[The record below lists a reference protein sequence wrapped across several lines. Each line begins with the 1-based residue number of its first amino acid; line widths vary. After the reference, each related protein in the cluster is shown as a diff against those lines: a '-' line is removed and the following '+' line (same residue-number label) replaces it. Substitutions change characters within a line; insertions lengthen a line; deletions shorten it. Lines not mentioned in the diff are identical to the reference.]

1 MHAILDFFLGIPP
14 CQNEKQGVQITLQKL
29 EIVRNDV
36 DNAAFLFPV
45 FIYLCIYVF
54 IYLLKLEREKAQH
67 AAEMV
72 ELEKKIAEL
81 KGQLHQARHGLQ
93 DEVGFLKNMSARK
106 SYHNT

>member
-1 MHAILDFFLGIPP
+1 MHAILDFFWDISP
-14 CQNEKQGVQITLQKL
+14 CQNEKQGVQITRKKL
-29 EIVRNDV
+29 EIV

-45 FIYLCIYVF
+45 YIHLC

-81 KGQLHQARHGLQ
+81 KDQLHKARHGLQ
-93 DEVGFLKNMSARK
+93 DEVGF
-106 SYHNT
+106 